1 MQKVDKEITYF
12 TDNEEII
19 NHFKRI
25 KKRLKKEHKAN
36 VFLFEDEEEGY
47 PERKFITAEVQKP
60 FPDGLVF
67 ISYSDDIK
75 EIMRNLDDYLN
86 F

>member
-1 MQKVDKEITYF
+1 MQKVDKDINYF

-19 NHFKRI
+19 SHFKRI
-25 KKRLKKEHKAN
+25 KKRLKKEHMAN